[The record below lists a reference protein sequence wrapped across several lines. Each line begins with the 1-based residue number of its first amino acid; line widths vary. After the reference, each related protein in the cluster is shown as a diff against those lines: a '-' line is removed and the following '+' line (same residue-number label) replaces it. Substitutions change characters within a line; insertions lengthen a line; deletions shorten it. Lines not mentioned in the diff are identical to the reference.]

1 METREI
7 PMKVQWTV
15 ALQRVSA
22 VVLLLAAA
30 ACGGETTQR
39 ATSADLAAIDACLLM
54 TTDEIRTA
62 TGREAAAGVDPV
74 AELAGAAPM
83 CAWAAAADA
92 GLQVAQLLVNPGAT
106 GSFEEYRDRMAQSQV
121 TITQIDGP
129 GRYTVSIGE
138 ASMIQSMGDRFMV
151 QVMVEP
157 AEGTDHLA
165 AATSLAGAALERL
178 E

>member
-1 METREI
+1 
-7 PMKVQWTV
+7 MKAQWTV
-15 ALQRVSA
+15 ALERASA
-22 VVLLLAAA
+22 VVLLLAAS
-30 ACGGETTQR
+30 ACGGGGESTER
-39 ATSADLAAIDACLLM
+39 ATSGDLAALDACLLI

-62 TGREAAAGVDPV
+62 TGRETAAGVDPV
-74 AELAGAAPM
+74 AGLTGAAPM
-83 CAWAAAADA
+83 CAWVSAD
-92 GLQVAQLLVNPGAT
+92 GTGVQVAQLLVSAGTPD
-106 GSFEEYRDRMAQSQV
+106 SFEEYRDRMAQSQI

-138 ASMIQSMGDRFMV
+138 ASMIQSIGDRFMV

-165 AATSLAGAALERL
+165 AATTLTRAALDRL